1 MYHNSLA
8 RLWKSQYI
16 VEPSILKFHETL
28 PDYGTTPLLKLP
40 ANFCERLGIGAI
52 LLKDESHRFGLPSY
66 KILGASWG
74 CICTVTHHLGISA
87 TAPLFDI
94 KQLVATAKYT
104 FYTATDGNW
113 GRAVARMAKILGAT
127 AHIYVPK
134 VMVLA
139 TKQKIR
145 QEGAEVIVAD
155 GDYDMAVKE
164 AERAATAQPSGLLI
178 EDTAWPGYEEIPQV
192 SRMSLSWHALKHSV
206 GRRRVFHY
214 DGRNRRTMSRAN
226 R

>member
-1 MYHNSLA
+1 MYHNPSALS
-8 RLWKSQYI
+8 WKSKYT
-16 VEPSILKFHETL
+16 VKPPVLKFHKTV
-28 PDYGTTPLLKLP
+28 PDYDKTPLWKLQ
-40 ANFCERLGIGAI
+40 AELCQQLGVGSI

-74 CICTVTHHLGISA
+74 CVRTVTQSVGLPP
-87 TAPLFDI
+87 TTPLSEI
-94 KQLVATAKYT
+94 KELVAAARHT

-127 AHIYVPK
+127 AVVYVPK
-134 VMVLA
+134 VMVDA

-145 QEGAEVIVAD
+145 QEGAEVIVVD

-164 AERAATAQPSGLLI
+164 AERSAVTQPGGLLI

-192 SRMSLSWHALKHSV
+192 SMMSCP
-206 GRRRVFHY
+206 
-214 DGRNRRTMSRAN
+214 RTR
-226 R
+226 

>member
-1 MYHNSLA
+1 MLMYHNPSA
-8 RLWKSQYI
+8 FSWKSKYAVRPCVLDVHQ
-16 VEPSILKFHETL
+16 TL
-28 PDYGTTPLLKLP
+28 PDYGKTPLLKLP
-40 ANFCERLGIGAI
+40 AKFCEQLGVGTI

-74 CICTVTHHLGISA
+74 CISTVTHSLGIPSTTPLSA
-87 TAPLFDI
+87 I
-94 KQLVATAKYT
+94 KQLVAIVKYT

-127 AHIYVPK
+127 ALIYVPK
-134 VMVLA
+134 VMVEA

-145 QEGAEVIVAD
+145 QEGAQVIVVD

-164 AERAATAQPSGLLI
+164 AERAALARPAGLLI

-192 SRMSLSWHALKHSV
+192 SVMSLS
-206 GRRRVFHY
+206 
-214 DGRNRRTMSRAN
+214 
-226 R
+226 